1 MHCSHI
7 LHVRYFRD
15 VIFFD
20 LFYYTLCTYG
30 FGWSEFSRVVFCGW
44 VQADQGRC
52 FFWHIRFGLIGEL
65 RGSMSR
71 RWIVHSGHSN
81 SIQYQIEMIYICT
94 SNIFLSQYLLSSFD
108 PSPNCDSSRGG
119 TDLLVRSVTHH
130 TPVVVPSPKP

>member
-30 FGWSEFSRVVFCGW
+30 FGWSEFSCVVVFCGW

-52 FFWHIRFGLIGEL
+52 FFLAYTVWLNWGVKGKYE
-65 RGSMSR
+65 
-71 RWIVHSGHSN
+71 
-81 SIQYQIEMIYICT
+81 
-94 SNIFLSQYLLSSFD
+94 
-108 PSPNCDSSRGG
+108 
-119 TDLLVRSVTHH
+119 
-130 TPVVVPSPKP
+130 